1 MACGILVPQPVI
13 EPTAPEVEAES
24 LKHQADG
31 KVLKIFL
38 NEGKKPKVDYVE
50 YMIQDVK

>member
-1 MACGILVPQPVI
+1 LNAHLLPNS
-13 EPTAPEVEAES
+13 ALEAES